1 MSLAGDSG
9 DDRKRI
15 VPARHPNPACIQGST
30 AMRQTAVR
38 HGNLRQFAGIVAAA
52 ILSTAQASADQG
64 VAKPAPI
71 PAAAPAQHAPAP
83 RKASPFRPAGVTPGA
98 RTYYQSVWGV
108 DNFLVRQ
115 TASGSLIRFS
125 YRVTDPARAKPLG
138 DKEAT
143 PYLIGLRSRAV
154 LQIPVLE
161 NVGQLRQTGVPK
173 AGQEFW
179 MVFSNKGNLVRP
191 GDRVNVVIGAFHADG
206 LLVE

>member
-1 MSLAGDSG
+1 MSLAGDTG
-9 DDRKRI
+9 DDRKPV
-15 VPARHPNPACIQGST
+15 VPARHPNPAYVQGST
-30 AMRQTAVR
+30 AMRRTAAR
-38 HGNLRQFAGIVAAA
+38 HANAIRLAGIVAAA
-52 ILSTAQASADQG
+52 ILSTAQAGADQG
-64 VAKPAPI
+64 GAKPAPI
-71 PAAAPAQHAPAP
+71 PAAAPATGQLK
-83 RKASPFRPAGVTPGA
+83 KASPFRPAGVTPGA
-98 RTYYQSVWGV
+98 KTYYQSVWGV

-179 MVFSNKGNLVRP
+179 MVFSNKGNLVKP
-191 GDRVNVVIGAFHADG
+191 GDRVNVVIGSFHADG